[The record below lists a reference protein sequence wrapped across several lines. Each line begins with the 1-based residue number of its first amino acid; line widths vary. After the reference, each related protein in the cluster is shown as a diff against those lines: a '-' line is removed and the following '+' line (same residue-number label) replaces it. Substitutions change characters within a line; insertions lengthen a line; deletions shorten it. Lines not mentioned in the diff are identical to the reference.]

1 MFWLLSQTNVEKLT
15 SVCLIITDEPL
26 GQKPDDQSW
35 KVKKGKLKQAGKSQF
50 SVSHLVRNAWEK
62 MHFLLSH
69 VLDLPTQ
76 KLGAT
81 YWPIFYI
88 CCWNFSSQ
96 WHIFIYL
103 FFDSEGRLVEQAGW
117 VNWFKVKTEKIID
130 HFPEGNV
137 AILCIIDYWESHF
150 TVLKTGALVQ
160 QTSSGLKREKTEGR
174 GVNAF

>member
-1 MFWLLSQTNVEKLT
+1 MFLT
-15 SVCLIITDEPL
+15 CQLKNPVQPTDL
-26 GQKPDDQSW
+26 YFTSI
-35 KVKKGKLKQAGKSQF
+35 AGI
-50 SVSHLVRNAWEK
+50 
-62 MHFLLSH
+62 FLLSG
-69 VLDLPTQ
+69 T
-76 KLGAT
+76 
-81 YWPIFYI
+81 
-88 CCWNFSSQ
+88 
-96 WHIFIYL
+96 IFIYL

-137 AILCIIDYWESHF
+137 AILWIIDYWESHF